1 MANILVVE
9 DDPTIRE
16 LVRLHLASANHDVIT
31 ASDGLQGLQLAVN
44 RLPDII
50 VSDVQMPNMDGFGM
64 LAAVRANEQT
74 ASIPVIFLTA
84 LDDRDSFRKSMNLGA
99 DDFLNKPVKRNEL
112 LNAITGRL
120 KRLEG
125 QRLSGSQLVVA
136 DETDT
141 QEARPMRT
149 GPGGE
154 NADTEAPEQSR
165 QIDSRPRE
173 RDRENEAR
181 VPEPR
186 SSNSSTR
193 TQLRDPKKTRASGRS
208 KRALDLTAHLTSME
222 ESSPPDIRAATSR
235 ETVHGTILFAD
246 IRNFTTFSEILEPE
260 QVVEFLNAFFGQACE
275 PILDQAGWIVKF
287 LGDGLV
293 AMFDTRAGSS
303 TDHAERALKAGVLM
317 VLAAHRFKP
326 WIREKHPGKN
336 LPEFAIGVG
345 IHTGEVSVCRMGAGE
360 AAETTVIGD
369 TVNIASRLE
378 GKTKE
383 LGWSIVASRASAD
396 AAGRRFIAGRG
407 GQLALKGRT
416 GTVDIVEVIGMTA
429 RPGADTQF
437 YELISAAI
445 AANSA
450 IIVASLQKNM
460 TAQQRLS
467 PSTNTPLPRGDAPI
481 NVDGY
486 RLIRKLGEGG
496 MSKVFLA
503 EQGSSQEHHVL
514 KMLPI
519 APADDE
525 IGSDLMERFLQEF
538 ALVSQID
545 HPNVARIFNQGFTDA
560 YAYIS
565 MEYFPGGDLRELIAK
580 GLAPNVAVAILL
592 QIGGALTAVHAQG
605 IVHRDMKPDNVMI
618 RADGSLALAD
628 FGIAKQTNSE
638 FSRTKHGE
646 VFGTPY
652 YLAPEQALGL
662 PVDQRTDIYSLGILF
677 FEMLTGRRPFQA
689 DNAQA
694 LMYQHVNAPIPR
706 LPTTLS
712 AYQPLVDKMM
722 AKKKTERFETANI
735 LIEYVLESG
744 LIEQAA

>member
-16 LVRLHLASANHDVIT
+16 LVRLHLASANHEVIT

-125 QRLSGSQLVVA
+125 QRLSGSQPLMLSEEAQAKRAASNESFASSAASA
-136 DETDT
+136 DAERNVRSTDV
-141 QEARPMRT
+141 
-149 GPGGE
+149 
-154 NADTEAPEQSR
+154 NA
-165 QIDSRPRE
+165 I
-173 RDRENEAR
+173 
-181 VPEPR
+181 
-186 SSNSSTR
+186 NSSTR
-193 TQLRDPKKTRASGRS
+193 SALRDPKKARATGRV
-208 KRALDLTAHLTSME
+208 KRALDLTSHLTSME
-222 ESSPPDIRAATSR
+222 ETSPPDIRAATSR
-235 ETVHGTILFAD
+235 ETVRGTILFAD

-303 TDHAERALKAGVLM
+303 TDHAERALKAAVLM

-345 IHTGEVSVCRMGAGE
+345 VHTGEVSVCRMGAGE

-383 LGWSIVASRASAD
+383 LGWSIVASRASVE
-396 AAGRRFIAGRG
+396 AAGRRFIGGRG
-407 GQLALKGRT
+407 GQLALKGRS
-416 GTVDIVEVIGMTA
+416 GTVDIVEIIGMTA

-437 YELISAAI
+437 YELISAAV

-450 IIVASLQKNM
+450 IIVATLQKNAG
-460 TAQQRLS
+460 AQPRMS
-467 PSTNTPLPRGDAPI
+467 HGTISAAPRGDAPI
-481 NVDGY
+481 NVEGY

-503 EQGSSQEHHVL
+503 EQVATQEHHVL

-525 IGSDLMERFLQEF
+525 VGSDLMERFLQEF

-580 GLAPNVAVAILL
+580 GLAPNVAIAILL

-618 RADGSLALAD
+618 RSDGSLALAD
-628 FGIAKQTNSE
+628 FGIAKQTNAES
-638 FSRTKHGE
+638 SRTKHGE

-694 LMYQHVNAPIPR
+694 LMYQHVNAPVPR
-706 LPTTLS
+706 LPSTLS

-722 AKKKTERFETANI
+722 AKKKAERFENANV

-744 LIEQAA
+744 LIESAV

>member
-16 LVRLHLASANHDVIT
+16 LVRLHLASASHDVIT

-74 ASIPVIFLTA
+74 AAIPVIFLTA

-125 QRLSGSQLVVA
+125 QRLSGSQPVISGA
-136 DETDT
+136 SAGAGAEDTGRRPARTEPGAETMAESNVRSTDV
-141 QEARPMRT
+141 
-149 GPGGE
+149 
-154 NADTEAPEQSR
+154 NAINANT
-165 QIDSRPRE
+165 
-173 RDRENEAR
+173 
-181 VPEPR
+181 R
-186 SSNSSTR
+186 SA
-193 TQLRDPKKTRASGRS
+193 LRDPKKTRATGRT
-208 KRALDLTAHLTSME
+208 KRALDLTSHLTSME
-222 ESSPPDIRAATSR
+222 ETSPPDIRAATSR

-303 TDHAERALKAGVLM
+303 TDHAERALKAAVLM

-326 WIREKHPGKN
+326 WIREKHPGKT

-450 IIVASLQKNM
+450 IIVSALQKNM
-460 TAQQRLS
+460 TAQQRLQPNVI
-467 PSTNTPLPRGDAPI
+467 PSAPRGDAPI

-503 EQGSSQEHHVL
+503 EQLSSQEHHVL

-638 FSRTKHGE
+638 ISRTKHGE

-694 LMYQHVNAPIPR
+694 LMYQHVNAPVPR
-706 LPTTLS
+706 LPSTLS
-712 AYQPLVDKMM
+712 TYQPLVDKMM
-722 AKKKTERFETANI
+722 AKKKTERFENANV

-744 LIEQAA
+744 LIESAA

>member
-1 MANILVVE
+1 VANILVVE

-16 LVRLHLASANHDVIT
+16 LVRLHLASANHEVIT

-125 QRLSGSQLVVA
+125 QRMSGSQPMALAEESTERRGSANGESSGAQA
-136 DETDT
+136 DSGSRSTTSTDIRSRSA
-141 QEARPMRT
+141 ESRT
-149 GPGGE
+149 M
-154 NADTEAPEQSR
+154 
-165 QIDSRPRE
+165 
-173 RDRENEAR
+173 
-181 VPEPR
+181 V
-186 SSNSSTR
+186 
-193 TQLRDPKKTRASGRS
+193 RDPKKTRASGKT
-208 KRALDLTAHLTSME
+208 KRALDLTSHLTSME
-222 ESSPPDIRAATSR
+222 ETSPPDIRAATSR

-246 IRNFTTFSEILEPE
+246 IRNFTTFSEILEAE

-293 AMFDTRAGSS
+293 AMFDTRAGST
-303 TDHAERALKAGVLM
+303 TDHAERALKAAVLM

-383 LGWSIVASRASAD
+383 LGWSIVASRTAAD
-396 AAGRRFIAGRG
+396 AAGRRFIGGRG

-416 GTVDIVEVIGMTA
+416 GTVDIVEIIGMTA

-450 IIVASLQKNM
+450 IIVATLQKN
-460 TAQQRLS
+460 APQQQQRGTTINS
-467 PSTNTPLPRGDAPI
+467 GAPRGDAPI

-503 EQGSSQEHHVL
+503 EQTATGEHHVL

-618 RADGSLALAD
+618 RSDGSLALAD

-638 FSRTKHGE
+638 ISRTKHGE

-694 LMYQHVNAPIPR
+694 LMYQHVNAPVPR
-706 LPTTLS
+706 LPMTLAS
-712 AYQPLVDKMM
+712 YQPLVDKMM
-722 AKKKTERFETANI
+722 AKKKTDRFENANF

-744 LIEQAA
+744 LIENAA

>member
-1 MANILVVE
+1 VANILVVE

-16 LVRLHLASANHDVIT
+16 LVRLHLASASHDVIT

-74 ASIPVIFLTA
+74 AAIPVIFLTA

-125 QRLSGSQLVVA
+125 QRLSGSQAVIA
-136 DETDT
+136 EGSE
-141 QEARPMRT
+141 EARKPART
-149 GPGGE
+149 EPGAE
-154 NADTEAPEQSR
+154 AVTVEANVRSTDVNAINSNT
-165 QIDSRPRE
+165 
-173 RDRENEAR
+173 
-181 VPEPR
+181 R
-186 SSNSSTR
+186 SA
-193 TQLRDPKKTRASGRS
+193 LRDPKKTRATSRS

-246 IRNFTTFSEILEPE
+246 IRNFTTFSEILQPE

-303 TDHAERALKAGVLM
+303 TDHAERALKAAVLM

-383 LGWSIVASRASAD
+383 LGWSIVASRTAAD

-416 GTVDIVEVIGMTA
+416 GTVDIVEIIGMTA

-450 IIVASLQKNM
+450 IIVSALQKNM
-460 TAQQRLS
+460 TAQQRLQPTPAAS
-467 PSTNTPLPRGDAPI
+467 PPRGDAPI

-503 EQGSSQEHHVL
+503 EQLSTQEHHVL

-638 FSRTKHGE
+638 ISRTKHGE

-662 PVDQRTDIYSLGILF
+662 PVDQRTDIYSLGILY

-694 LMYQHVNAPIPR
+694 LMYQHVNAPVPR
-706 LPTTLS
+706 LPTSLS
-712 AYQPLVDKMM
+712 MYQPLVDKMM
-722 AKKKTERFETANI
+722 AKKKTERFENANA

-744 LIEQAA
+744 LIESAA